1 MTKVVAPGTSLQM
14 NGVSK
19 AKRKTPAEL
28 RGEQLKRTCFVDQVK
43 ESFDALRPCQSTEK
57 GNGLKNPKY
66 IEMRM
71 NELYAVKKARPWMPS
86 GKENSKENGVKE
98 QSSNLFNVSL
108 LSNVVAIKR
117 QQHTREDKNA
127 STGVSDDTN
136 TKARQANEGCSQC
149 IFRSVTELSTRG
161 EELSCLPDI
170 DMTKAL
176 KGLATSVQLPI
187 YPGDISEKS
196 DTASLR
202 GNFVPEFLVSGREIP
217 LDLSIK
223 TYIDCKE
230 MVTAESTSCYI
241 VETKGECIPPWII
254 SNICAHV
261 IANGQNFE
269 ASFVTEPTSV
279 SLNMGLPQLPD
290 KVQPESPITEG
301 TGETNDAVSDIPGT
315 VISPQLRSGHL
326 KNLKY
331 YNNSYT
337 VSLSPS

>member
-1 MTKVVAPGTSLQM
+1 
-14 NGVSK
+14 
-19 AKRKTPAEL
+19 
-28 RGEQLKRTCFVDQVK
+28 
-43 ESFDALRPCQSTEK
+43 
-57 GNGLKNPKY
+57 
-66 IEMRM
+66 
-71 NELYAVKKARPWMPS
+71 
-86 GKENSKENGVKE
+86 
-98 QSSNLFNVSL
+98 
-108 LSNVVAIKR
+108 
-117 QQHTREDKNA
+117 
-127 STGVSDDTN
+127 
-136 TKARQANEGCSQC
+136 
-149 IFRSVTELSTRG
+149 
-161 EELSCLPDI
+161 
-170 DMTKAL
+170 
-176 KGLATSVQLPI
+176 
-187 YPGDISEKS
+187 
-196 DTASLR
+196 
-202 GNFVPEFLVSGREIP
+202 
-217 LDLSIK
+217 
-223 TYIDCKE
+223 

-269 ASFVTEPTSV
+269 ARFVDAFSYLPNKKQSPCQENANELWVEFSFVTEPTSV